1 MWVTQNESNLILP
14 ELNACKFA
22 ETLMLKTKLHIS
34 FHLTITEIKIHKLI
48 TPGRG
53 FHSGWFHHL
62 QLRKIYLLFKK
73 ICVIKNSSAPS
84 STTKDKSH

>member
-1 MWVTQNESNLILP
+1 MNLKATENHYWYHFNNFLWVTQNESNLILP

-53 FHSGWFHHL
+53 FHSG
-62 QLRKIYLLFKK
+62 
-73 ICVIKNSSAPS
+73 
-84 STTKDKSH
+84 